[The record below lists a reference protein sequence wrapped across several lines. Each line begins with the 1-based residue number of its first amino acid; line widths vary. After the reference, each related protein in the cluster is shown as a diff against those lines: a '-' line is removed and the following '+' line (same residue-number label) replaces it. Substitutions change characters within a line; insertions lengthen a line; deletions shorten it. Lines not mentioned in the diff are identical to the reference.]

1 MPAPTRHKIYL
12 ELVVLKPGNAV
23 HLTEAEQQAI
33 PCHFL
38 LAQEAEKR
46 MMVIEYTPGS
56 DRATRERII
65 AVHLRAYSRRY
76 QIISYQ
82 VFDDFVPALPAP
94 IYS

>member
-1 MPAPTRHKIYL
+1 MRQKIYL
-12 ELVVLKPGNAV
+12 ELVVLRPENAV

-46 MMVIEYTPGS
+46 MMVREYTPGS

-65 AVHLRAYSRRY
+65 AIHLRAYARRY
-76 QIISYQ
+76 QILSYE
-82 VFDDFVPALPAP
+82 VFDDFVPALPAH
-94 IYS
+94 IAG

>member
-1 MPAPTRHKIYL
+1 MRQKIYL

-23 HLTEAEQQAI
+23 PLTEAEQQAI

-46 MMVIEYTPGS
+46 MLVIEYTPGS
-56 DRATRERII
+56 ERATRDRII

-76 QIISYQ
+76 QILSYE
-82 VFDDFVPALPAP
+82 VFDDFVPALPAHLAGQ
-94 IYS
+94 

>member
-1 MPAPTRHKIYL
+1 MRQKIYL
-12 ELVVLKPGNAV
+12 ELVVLKPENAV

-46 MMVIEYTPGS
+46 MLVIEYTPGS
-56 DRATRERII
+56 ERATRDRII

-76 QIISYQ
+76 KIISYE
-82 VFDDFVPALPAP
+82 VFDDFVPALPAHLMD
-94 IYS
+94 

>member
-1 MPAPTRHKIYL
+1 MRHKIYL
-12 ELVVLKPGNAV
+12 ELVVLKPENAV
-23 HLTEAEQQAI
+23 HLTDAEQKAI

-56 DRATRERII
+56 ERATRERII
-65 AVHLRAYSRRY
+65 AIHLRAYARRY
-76 QIISYQ
+76 QILSYQ

-94 IYS
+94 VEN

>member
-1 MPAPTRHKIYL
+1 MRQKIYL
-12 ELVVLKPGNAV
+12 ELVVLKPDNAV

-38 LAQEAEKR
+38 LAQGAEKR